1 MLASSDSDATDLNE
15 KALAAL
21 SMTNARQSAHLLPA
35 KIRAKF
41 VFHKDK

>member
-1 MLASSDSDATDLNE
+1 MLASADSDSTDLNE

-21 SMTNARQSAHLLPA
+21 SMTSAKKTAHLLPP